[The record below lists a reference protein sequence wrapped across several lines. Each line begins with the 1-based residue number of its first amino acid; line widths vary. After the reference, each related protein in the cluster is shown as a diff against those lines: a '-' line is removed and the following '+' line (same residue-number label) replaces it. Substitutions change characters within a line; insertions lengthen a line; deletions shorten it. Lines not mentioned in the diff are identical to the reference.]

1 MFATSAYNA
10 FMGDPKAQTLGAEI
24 TRLRM
29 KAGLTLRRVAELVD
43 ISAAYLSDIE
53 HDRRRPS
60 REVME
65 GLARELRSAGATF
78 EALDQLNSRLEPDLQ
93 RWVAD
98 TPAVRQM
105 LRAVRDSKR
114 DTNELLQELERTARK
129 DKR

>member
-1 MFATSAYNA
+1 
-10 FMGDPKAQTLGAEI
+10 MGDPKAQTLGAEI